1 MSFSIPHDGGSSF
14 HDTLAPFLQAEG
26 LPFADVLT
34 GHDIAAA
41 CAAEQVSFG
50 ETSKSFWTPALTLWT
65 FLSQVL
71 HADKSCRAAVAR
83 AVVALALSRNPQDVD
98 TGNYCRA
105 RAKLSVPLLRRLT
118 LQVGNALEAAAPVA
132 WRWHG
137 QHVVLVDGFTV
148 TLPDTPENQQS
159 YPQPCTQKPGL
170 GCPLLRAVVVLGLAT
185 AALQGLALGPY
196 QGKESGETALLR
208 TLLDLLPPGTV
219 VLADRFY
226 CSYFMLALLQARGV
240 QAVLRLHQRRAS
252 QFRQGR
258 HLRPDDYLVTWSK
271 PKRPDWMD
279 EELYATMPERIQVR
293 EVHQQVTRPG
303 YRVDK
308 LIVVTT
314 LLDADEYPS
323 DDIADLYH
331 ERWQVELDI
340 RAIKA
345 SLKMDTLRCLTP
357 FMVEKEIWAHFLGY
371 NLIRKV
377 AAQAAHVRGV
387 PARSISF
394 TARLQVVVG
403 AWSKLTEATPI
414 EQADMA
420 RKLLR
425 CLGKEKVGH
434 RPGRC
439 EPRAMKRRPKK
450 QKLLT
455 KPRAEARAEL
465 LAKRAPGNAK

>member
-1 MSFSIPHDGGSSF
+1 MALSAVPTFSNTKAYLCLGNRPRTGPGLGLVAH
-14 HDTLAPFLQAEG
+14 PVFLHT
-26 LPFADVLT
+26 DNY
-34 GHDIAAA
+34 
-41 CAAEQVSFG
+41 S
-50 ETSKSFWTPALTLWT
+50 
-65 FLSQVL
+65 
-71 HADKSCRAAVAR
+71 RAAVAR
-83 AVVALALSRNPQDVD
+83 AVVSLDLSCNPQDVD

-118 LQVGNALEAAAPVA
+118 LQVGNALEAAAPAA

-148 TLPDTPENQQS
+148 TLPDTPENQKS

-170 GCPLLRAVVVLGLAT
+170 GCPLLRAVVLLGLAT

-208 TLLDLLPPGTV
+208 TLLELLPPGTV

-258 HLRPDDYLVTWSK
+258 RLGPADHRVSWSK

-279 EELYATMPERIQVR
+279 EELYAVMPERIQVR

-314 LLDADEYPS
+314 LLDADE
-323 DDIADLYH
+323 
-331 ERWQVELDI
+331 
-340 RAIKA
+340 
-345 SLKMDTLRCLTP
+345 
-357 FMVEKEIWAHFLGY
+357 
-371 NLIRKV
+371 
-377 AAQAAHVRGV
+377 
-387 PARSISF
+387 
-394 TARLQVVVG
+394 
-403 AWSKLTEATPI
+403 
-414 EQADMA
+414 
-420 RKLLR
+420 
-425 CLGKEKVGH
+425 
-434 RPGRC
+434 
-439 EPRAMKRRPKK
+439 
-450 QKLLT
+450 
-455 KPRAEARAEL
+455 
-465 LAKRAPGNAK
+465 